1 MAAFFSFQLNEW
13 AEMGRQA
20 ELETNT
26 QFFLQNVMSRL
37 NQQDNVTN
45 QMQVWETACSDL
57 LRLAQIDSKLAPG
70 VELLATQ
77 IQCHI
82 LIAKV
87 MNNPGWNDASVSNT
101 QEGGVVKNSID
112 QLQKLCL
119 KYETIM
125 NS

>member
-1 MAAFFSFQLNEW
+1 M
-13 AEMGRQA
+13 AEMGRQT

-26 QFFLQNVMSRL
+26 QYFLQNVMSRL

-45 QMQVWETACSDL
+45 QMQIWETACTDL
-57 LRLAQIDSKLAPG
+57 IRLAQIDSNLAPG

-82 LIAKV
+82 LVAKV
-87 MNNPGWNDASVSNT
+87 MNNPGWIDASGSNT
-101 QEGGVVKNSID
+101 QESGVVKNSID

-119 KYETIM
+119 K
-125 NS
+125 

>member
-1 MAAFFSFQLNEW
+1 MA
-13 AEMGRQA
+13 RQK

-57 LRLAQIDSKLAPG
+57 LRLAQIDGKLAPG

-119 KYETIM
+119 K
-125 NS
+125 